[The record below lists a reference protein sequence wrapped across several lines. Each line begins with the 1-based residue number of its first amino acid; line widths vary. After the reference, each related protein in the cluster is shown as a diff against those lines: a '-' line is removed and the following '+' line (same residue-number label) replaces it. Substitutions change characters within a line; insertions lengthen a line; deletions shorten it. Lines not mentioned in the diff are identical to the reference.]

1 MDSRVIWDDL
11 GTFLE
16 DNDQVVTWW
25 IFAQIEMCGLW
36 GDLGTFQE
44 DHDQVVTWWIFAQIE
59 MCLMRRSVSEEGVR
73 WEC

>member
-1 MDSRVIWDDL
+1 MDSRVI
-11 GTFLE
+11 
-16 DNDQVVTWW
+16 
-25 IFAQIEMCGLW
+25 W